1 MGVRSIEWWLDIQEY
16 QAGNLYN
23 SFSAGPIARSWD
35 DDDITP
41 GSRKFM
47 TIQDLVDEINE
58 LFLESWD
65 NGDGDTE
72 NLYEVIPMLVPTAET
87 YSGTGRG
94 QVTIRFK
101 FVRKYPLFAPEVA
114 SNKQFKIDLR
124 YGPHGA
130 WRLQPSLG
138 GKPAAIITYT
148 NEESIQGITVPYWAG
163 NTLITDKPPIA
174 PDMVFVPFL
183 GVSNKILILLDGNMG
198 DLDLSPVIIKDTDV
212 TFLSQEL
219 YSQLKLSVQ
228 EAEVRS
234 YLGNNAV
241 ELNYKS
247 DDPIAT
253 YQLFRST
260 RRPRSYADF
269 NTPQNPIVTLT
280 ERIAPNK
287 PSAMATFISTLRP
300 NVKYYFCAR
309 GIDIHGNISNPTEVF
324 QIEMVDNQGQIFYT
338 SKVID
343 MGKTPPENCTSGKR
357 RYLHL
362 APALQQSVF
371 NREAFMNSNEVQN
384 APQDIKITDLP
395 PSNVLGYVSDDGESV
410 WDKTFKIRVTSSKTG
425 KKFDLNITVKNSGVN
440 NP

>member
-1 MGVRSIEWWLDIQEY
+1 M
-16 QAGNLYN
+16 
-23 SFSAGPIARSWD
+23 
-35 DDDITP
+35 
-41 GSRKFM
+41 
-47 TIQDLVDEINE
+47 
-58 LFLESWD
+58 
-65 NGDGDTE
+65 
-72 NLYEVIPMLVPTAET
+72 
-87 YSGTGRG
+87 
-94 QVTIRFK
+94 
-101 FVRKYPLFAPEVA
+101 
-114 SNKQFKIDLR
+114 
-124 YGPHGA
+124 
-130 WRLQPSLG
+130 
-138 GKPAAIITYT
+138 
-148 NEESIQGITVPYWAG
+148 
-163 NTLITDKPPIA
+163 
-174 PDMVFVPFL
+174 
-183 GVSNKILILLDGNMG
+183 
-198 DLDLSPVIIKDTDV
+198 
-212 TFLSQEL
+212 
-219 YSQLKLSVQ
+219 
-228 EAEVRS
+228 
-234 YLGNNAV
+234 GNNAV

-260 RRPRSYADF
+260 RRPRSYTDF

-309 GIDIHGNISNPTEVF
+309 GIDIHGNISNPTAVF

-395 PSNVLGYVSDDGESV
+395 PSNVLGY
-410 WDKTFKIRVTSSKTG
+410 IR
-425 KKFDLNITVKNSGVN
+425 
-440 NP
+440 